1 MCTSEDT
8 KDMYLAFF
16 LFDKKT
22 GMNSQQDEVEV
33 MTEANIIVGLSNC
46 IVGILM
52 IVLCIPLK
60 KGIVKMNMLYGIRFE
75 KSFESEEYWHKI
87 NEYGAKRFIFW
98 SLPLLALGICA
109 FLIPFDTEILI
120 LIFAFAPLV
129 IILIPTV
136 QSYYY
141 AKNL

>member
-1 MCTSEDT
+1 MTP
-8 KDMYLAFF
+8 
-16 LFDKKT
+16 
-22 GMNSQQDEVEV
+22 QQDEVEV
-33 MTEANIIVGLSNC
+33 MTETNIILGLSNC

-52 IVLCIPLK
+52 IIVCIPLK

-75 KSFESEEYWHKI
+75 KSFESEENWYKI
-87 NEYGAKRFIFW
+87 NEYGAKRFILW
-98 SLPLLALGICA
+98 ALPLFILGICA
-109 FLIPFDTEILI
+109 FLIPFDNEILI

-136 QSYYY
+136 ESYYY